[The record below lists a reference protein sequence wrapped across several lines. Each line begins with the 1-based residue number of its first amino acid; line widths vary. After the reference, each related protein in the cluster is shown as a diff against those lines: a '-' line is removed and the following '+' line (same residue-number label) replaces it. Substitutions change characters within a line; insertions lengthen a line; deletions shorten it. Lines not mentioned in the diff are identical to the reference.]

1 MAQARVAIG
10 LPAGDSVKTFYMLD
24 LIRLYRVMNKEHQS
38 VEITNPLMAH
48 GSLIPMQRQMIA
60 DAAIRMDASHIL
72 WLDSDMRFPPTI
84 LWDLLM
90 RNVDIVGAGYPE
102 RREPFKP
109 TAFRTWADMD
119 LRVYTH
125 ESSTGLEKVA
135 ALGGGM
141 ILVKTHV
148 YQQMERPWY
157 MVGYNREK
165 NNYLGEDMY
174 FSFKAAQAGFDIM
187 LDHDA
192 SKQIGHIGE
201 IGLGAQ
207 HAIEFAI
214 GNPDTVIYGPTET
227 VVKPERMPAGRFD
240 DQGLP
245 LPEPETGALVGPN
258 GQPVSS
264 DVETPLVEVAG
275 G

>member
-1 MAQARVAIG
+1 MQVRVAVG

-24 LIRLYRVMNKEHQS
+24 LIRMYRVTNKEHQS
-38 VEITNPLMAH
+38 VELLNPLMAH

-60 DAAIRMDASHIL
+60 DAALRMQASHIL
-72 WLDSDMRFPPTI
+72 WLDSDMRFPPTV

-125 ESSTGLEKVA
+125 ENSTGLEKVA

-165 NNYLGEDMY
+165 NNFLGEDMY
-174 FSFKAAQAGFDIM
+174 FSFKASQAGFDVM
-187 LDHDA
+187 LDHDV
-192 SKQIGHIGE
+192 SKQIAHIGE

-207 HAIEFAI
+207 HAIEFAV
-214 GNPDTVIYGPTET
+214 GNPDMLVYGPTET
-227 VVKPERMPAGRFD
+227 TVKPERMPAGRFD
-240 DQGLP
+240 DQGMP
-245 LPEPETGALVGPN
+245 LPEPDGTLLDAQGNKIDSA
-258 GQPVSS
+258 
-264 DVETPLVEVAG
+264 VENRPLVEVAK
-275 G
+275 